1 MEEIWRNIKGYEG
14 LYQVSN
20 LGRIKSLKSKKIL
33 KPYINKKN
41 DYTYIHLSK
50 EGISKVMR
58 IHRVVAETF
67 VNNPLNKSCVNHK
80 DGNKENNNVN
90 NLEWCTQKENV
101 EHAIKVLKRNYAN
114 GIEKMHE
121 KNQRKI
127 MRSDGKIYNSIKE
140 AKKDIGNINA
150 HIVEVCQGKLKTTCG
165 YGWKYLKE
173 VD

>member
-1 MEEIWRNIKGYEG
+1 MEIWKDIKGFEG

-20 LGRIKSLKSKKIL
+20 FGRVKSSKSKKIL

-41 DYTYIHLSK
+41 GYTYIHFSK

-58 IHRVVAETF
+58 IHRLVADTF
-67 VNNPLNKSCVNHK
+67 INNPLNKPCVNHK
-80 DGNKENNNVN
+80 DGNKENNNVD

-101 EHAIKVLKRNYAN
+101 EHAIKVLKINYAN
-114 GIEKMHE
+114 GIEKMHK

-127 MRSDGKIYNSIKE
+127 MRSDGKIYTSIKE
-140 AKKDIGNINA
+140 AKKDVGNINA